1 MAGLLSKLKFFGLGG
16 QPAEV
21 EQEAQKKPESMKIM
35 DFIPDF
41 EIAQA
46 WMATYQKA
54 VSSKQEF
61 LKEMSKIQS
70 FYLVDAL
77 ARNIVEDA
85 LTPDVT
91 TGEVIQL
98 SSGDQAISAEL
109 QHLQDKFD
117 FDQIISD
124 IALDLIRQGEHVLRV
139 KIEKGE
145 GVTDLLDD
153 MDQKNVVAFY
163 KHGFPYV
170 FLTPGEHE
178 ALVVRPPYAFAHF
191 AINKYKLRIQVSN
204 EFGTSKS
211 GVDLS
216 DKKDFEGKPLPTYT
230 RVGRSVFYGVLSK
243 IKELMLIELLVPTKK
258 LNDILKGNLV
268 TLQMPPATLPKDAFE
283 ACRKYERF
291 LNKKV
296 GINKSTD
303 EFSVADIV
311 NLAGSLKVLPT
322 FSDKG
327 ELRNVSDVKQDR
339 SLEAIAERVDDNR
352 KVICSSIGYPP
363 ELLYGGEG
371 SKGEILKRYA
381 RYVRVLKGIQ
391 TSIAMGA
398 KQIALI
404 HLVNKGFT
412 KVSPRDIDV
421 SFRNELVKVD
431 ELDKVELFDAVIGVV
446 DTVKRVISEFKED
459 EHLGKLIDMNKFQ
472 AWLYRQVS
480 IFGGATNFI
489 KEPPEEGEEEPE
501 PEPKPEPKP
510 KPKKKE
516 EPPKSKKGGG
526 EEEEEE
532 EPPAEEEPEKES
544 LLDTLLHEVG
554 FERKGAI
561 HEKGIDQR
569 VLRDVLR
576 AVKSLRKADTT
587 EEERAKAIAA
597 LAAIGAVSAIED
609 PRFREHAYMMIR
621 GIGA

>member
-1 MAGLLSKLKFFGLGG
+1 MSGLLSKFKFFGLGG
-16 QPAEV
+16 QPTEAEP
-21 EQEAQKKPESMKIM
+21 EPQKKQESMGITE
-35 DFIPDF
+35 FIPDF

-54 VSSKQEF
+54 VSTKKEF
-61 LKEMSKIQS
+61 LQEMEKIKS

-98 SSGDQAISAEL
+98 SSGEEGINAEL

-124 IALDLIRQGEHVLRV
+124 IALDLVRQGEHVLRV

-145 GVTDLLDD
+145 GITDLLDD
-153 MDQKNVVAFY
+153 MDQKNIVAFY
-163 KHGFPYV
+163 KHGFPFV
-170 FLTPGEHE
+170 FLTPGEQRDV
-178 ALVVRPPYAFAHF
+178 AVRPPYSFAHF
-191 AINKYKLRIQVSN
+191 AINKYKLRIQVST
-204 EFGTSKS
+204 EFAKARGKGTA
-211 GVDLS
+211 DLS
-216 DKKDFEGKPLPTYT
+216 DRKDFEGKPLPTYT

-268 TLQMPPATLPKDAFE
+268 GLQMPPATNPKDAFE

-311 NLAGSLKVLPT
+311 NLAGSLKILPI

-327 ELRNVSDVKQDR
+327 ELRSLSDVKEDR
-339 SLEAIAERVDDNR
+339 SLEALADRIDDNR

-371 SKGEILKRYA
+371 TRTETLKRYA

-391 TSIAMGA
+391 SSIAMGA

-412 KVSPRDIDV
+412 KVTPRDIDV
-421 SFRNELVKVD
+421 SFRNELVRVD

-446 DTVKRVISEFKED
+446 NTVKQSITEFMED
-459 EHLGKLIDMNKFQ
+459 EHLSKIIDMPKFQ

-501 PEPKPEPKP
+501 PELKPEPKP
-510 KPKKKE
+510 KAKPKKE
-516 EPPKSKKGGG
+516 IPPKPKKGG
-526 EEEEEE
+526 EEEEE
-532 EPPAEEEPEKES
+532 PPPEEEPEKEA

-554 FERKGAI
+554 FERKQVI
-561 HEKGIDQR
+561 NEKGIDQR
-569 VLRDVLR
+569 ILRDVLR
-576 AVKSLRKADTT
+576 AVKVLKQADAT
-587 EEERAKAIAA
+587 EEERSKAVAS
-597 LAAIGAVSAIED
+597 LAAMGAVSAIED
-609 PRFREHAYMMIR
+609 PRFREHAYLMIR
-621 GIGA
+621 GIGT

>member
-1 MAGLLSKLKFFGLGG
+1 MAGLFSKIKFFGFGG
-16 QPAEV
+16 QPTTQSEP
-21 EQEAQKKPESMKIM
+21 QKKEEGIT

-46 WMATYQKA
+46 WMTTYQKA
-54 VSSKQEF
+54 ISTKKEF
-61 LKEMSKIQS
+61 LQEMEKIKS

-98 SSGDQAISAEL
+98 SSGDDAINEEL

-117 FDQIISD
+117 FDQFIGD
-124 IALDLIRQGEHVLRV
+124 LALDLVRQGEHVLRV
-139 KIEKGE
+139 KLEKGE
-145 GVTDLLDD
+145 GVVDLLDD
-153 MDQKNVVAFY
+153 VDQKNVVAFY

-170 FLTPGEHE
+170 FLTPGVQKDI
-178 ALVVRPPYAFAHF
+178 AVKRPYEFAHF
-191 AINKYKLRIQVSN
+191 AINKYKLRIQVGT
-204 EFGTSKS
+204 EFVTSKI
-211 GVDLS
+211 GVDLT
-216 DKKDFEGKPLPTYT
+216 DKKDFEGKTLPTYT

-268 TLQMPPATLPKDAFE
+268 GLQMPPATNPKDAFE

-311 NLAGSLKVLPT
+311 NLAGSLKILPI

-327 ELRNVSDVKQDR
+327 ELRSLSDVKEDR
-339 SLEAIAERVDDNR
+339 SLEALSDRIEDNR
-352 KVICSSIGYPP
+352 KVICSTIGYPP
-363 ELLYGGEG
+363 ELLFGGEG
-371 SKGEILKRYA
+371 TRTETLKRYA
-381 RYVRVLKGIQ
+381 RYVRVLKNIQ

-404 HLVNKGFT
+404 HLVNKGFPS
-412 KVSPRDIDV
+412 VVPRDIDV
-421 SFRNELVKVD
+421 SFRNELVRVD

-459 EHLGKLIDMNKFQ
+459 EHLAKLIDMNKFQ

-501 PEPKPEPKP
+501 PEPEPKPKVKP

-516 EPPKSKKGGG
+516 EPPEPKKGG

-532 EPPAEEEPEKES
+532 ETPPEGEEPEKES
-544 LLDTLLHEVG
+544 LLDSLLHEVG
-554 FERKGAI
+554 FERKIAI

-576 AVKSLRKADTT
+576 SVKILRKADAT
-587 EEERAKAIAA
+587 EEERAKATAA

-609 PRFREHAYMMIR
+609 PRFRAHAYMAIR
-621 GIGA
+621 GISG